1 MVEANVFLCFPN
13 DSFCFQIRQLR
24 SLCKL
29 EYYRATREVIA
40 VLPQSENQMAD
51 SSSKV
56 EMELDFA
63 ADFVMPSTVQAPR
76 SSRAALTDE
85 DGEEAGAFC
94 TNQTFK
100 SWRARTQLAAELE
113 TYRCYRTQICKLYR
127 DK

>member
-1 MVEANVFLCFPN
+1 MYFFAFLMTVFAFKSVNYDLFATSN
-13 DSFCFQIRQLR
+13 N
-24 SLCKL
+24 L
-29 EYYRATREVIA
+29 EPR
-40 VLPQSENQMAD
+40 ENQMAD